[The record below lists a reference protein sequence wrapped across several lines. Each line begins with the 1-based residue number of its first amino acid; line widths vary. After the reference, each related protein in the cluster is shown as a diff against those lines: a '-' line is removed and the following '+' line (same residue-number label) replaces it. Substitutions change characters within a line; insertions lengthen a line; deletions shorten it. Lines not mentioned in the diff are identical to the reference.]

1 MAEWDDV
8 GNAVADNEVVDP
20 ILLLLPDDHDR
31 PGVHH
36 EGDHWDGEV
45 GKEVEGVLRLVDLLC
60 LGAIQYKLRASQIN
74 LNKFKIN
81 FA

>member
-1 MAEWDDV
+1 M
-8 GNAVADNEVVDP
+8 VDP

-31 PGVHH
+31 PDVHH
-36 EGDHWDGEV
+36 EGEHRDGEV
-45 GKEVEGVLRLVDLLC
+45 GKEVEGVLRMVYLLC
-60 LGAIQYKLRASQIN
+60 LGIIQYKLRASQIN